1 MGLNPYFRVSDISEL
16 GGMARNLKQVIS
28 QNELCS
34 ENSMLIHLGSEILE
48 EEVFRVLEISDL
60 F

>member
-16 GGMARNLKQVIS
+16 GDMAGNVKQVIS
-28 QNELCS
+28 QS
-34 ENSMLIHLGSEILE
+34 EMWSEKSMLIHLGSEILE